1 MTSKINANVT
11 AESLITWVWAPNIEQ
26 GGSAVSNYWSSGGYT
41 VANVNWVG
49 LDGYYA
55 NSGTTWSNR
64 FAASY
69 ADVEWVS
76 GFKPFMVSETGIP
89 PGDSD
94 ATSQEANL
102 ISGAGQAG
110 GRGGSGRW

>member
-1 MTSKINANVT
+1 MRLSRFR
-11 AESLITWVWAPNIEQ
+11 SLA
-26 GGSAVSNYWSSGGYT
+26 GAGALAVLP
-41 VANVNWVG
+41 AG

-64 FAASY
+64 FASSY

-102 ISGAGQAG
+102 ISGGRTG
-110 GRGGSGRW
+110 GRQGHRVLRFR